1 MIRILG
7 EPGVEGIGQ
16 EIAQDLHS
24 AHELVQ
30 SPQLLPAGVV
40 WADSPE
46 WDDVLI
52 VVYKSDL
59 PQAAKDYIQAFRVAH
74 AVTDPQTNALRPS
87 GFVIPVAVD
96 PNAAKPPEPISGIKA
111 LVYDAAARGKN
122 GRLADWV
129 GVFLG
134 LALRP
139 GDQRI
144 FISYRIADGSEIAKD
159 LYDRLEAAG
168 FQPWLDEAKENLPP
182 ASEVQDVITENL
194 KRASMVLAVDTP
206 EAPKSRWIKVEID
219 AANHEMIPVL
229 PVVVKNDRS
238 RFVPLAYAQRQV
250 LVKPNGVDRQPL
262 SDEEWDRVLGK
273 IKGLL
278 RQVYQR
284 RRRTIFRS
292 QQIFQ
297 EKGFDWVGED
307 KTKLIFRS
315 WRPKQP
321 TLKKLEVAVL
331 SHCCIHDATYI
342 PALRAYRNY
351 LESYQGIAKI
361 NWKLCVYD
369 QDETLSE
376 AEQEAINDEFPDA
389 PFILAH
395 HSELPVLLPQLGIL

>member
-1 MIRILG
+1 M
-7 EPGVEGIGQ
+7 
-16 EIAQDLHS
+16 
-24 AHELVQ
+24 
-30 SPQLLPAGVV
+30 
-40 WADSPE
+40 
-46 WDDVLI
+46 
-52 VVYKSDL
+52 
-59 PQAAKDYIQAFRVAH
+59 
-74 AVTDPQTNALRPS
+74 
-87 GFVIPVAVD
+87 
-96 PNAAKPPEPISGIKA
+96 
-111 LVYDAAARGKN
+111 
-122 GRLADWV
+122 
-129 GVFLG
+129 
-134 LALRP
+134 
-139 GDQRI
+139 
-144 FISYRIADGSEIAKD
+144 
-159 LYDRLEAAG
+159 
-168 FQPWLDEAKENLPP
+168 
-182 ASEVQDVITENL
+182 
-194 KRASMVLAVDTP
+194 
-206 EAPKSRWIKVEID
+206 
-219 AANHEMIPVL
+219 
-229 PVVVKNDRS
+229 
-238 RFVPLAYAQRQV
+238 
-250 LVKPNGVDRQPL
+250 
-262 SDEEWDRVLGK
+262 
-273 IKGLL
+273 L

-297 EKGFDWVGED
+297 EKGFDWVEED